1 MNLRGHR
8 HWRAERPIRRLVSR
22 EMITRPGMHIGAYSR
37 GSYLPVDHA
46 LRSEPGADV
55 QARRR
60 RECRRGLS
68 WPPEAG
74 FALPAFPSLSA
85 GAQRP
90 RHTHHGMLSGA
101 DGSQAP
107 PGSLAGAPELP
118 GLFAIA
124 DPRRTGHCGTE
135 RSCVRAFTIDR
146 PRSVTAGDPPAR
158 LGGKPV
164 PGGQARGGSCGQ
176 RRESPWPATGK
187 AGRAPGD
194 GPGGSARSRPREVA
208 GPAGDGAV
216 ADLAARDPNWGNGH
230 GEAAGPGLLIRSR
243 DTGPVAVTVPC
254 VARTPRGTDEG
265 SWSAVRGEHCV
276 N

>member
-1 MNLRGHR
+1 MAPASPMVSPRSAPRRLGPRATHVRPAGDQAAVRRGATNIRARLQQVLATLIHRPSGIVPTTPAHRLNPLRRSESR
-8 HWRAERPIRRLVSR
+8 HGRLVILPIHLARAEYPHLAVSVLMALQPDSRPYR
-22 EMITRPGMHIGAYSR
+22 GGYSR

-68 WPPEAG
+68 RPPEAG

-107 PGSLAGAPELP
+107 PGLAGAPELP

-135 RSCVRAFTIDR
+135 RSCVRAFTPI
-146 PRSVTAGDPPAR
+146 
-158 LGGKPV
+158 
-164 PGGQARGGSCGQ
+164 
-176 RRESPWPATGK
+176 
-187 AGRAPGD
+187 GRAP
-194 GPGGSARSRPREVA
+194 
-208 GPAGDGAV
+208 
-216 ADLAARDPNWGNGH
+216 
-230 GEAAGPGLLIRSR
+230 
-243 DTGPVAVTVPC
+243 
-254 VARTPRGTDEG
+254 
-265 SWSAVRGEHCV
+265 
-276 N
+276 